1 MLTDVYK
8 QYIGDYP
15 KFYKMDMLGR
25 LGFVASE
32 LLLKA
37 EHENLNVNFNSE
49 NRAVVL
55 FNRSSSLNADKRYEE
70 SIQDKDNYFP
80 SPSLFVY
87 TLPNIVTGEIAIRNH
102 YMGETSFYVLPKRDQ
117 ARMNEIIET
126 AFLDPAT
133 TSILTGW
140 LDDEDE
146 EHFEVELEI
155 REIK

>member
-1 MLTDVYK
+1 M
-8 QYIGDYP
+8 
-15 KFYKMDMLGR
+15 
-25 LGFVASE
+25 
-32 LLLKA
+32 
-37 EHENLNVNFNSE
+37 
-49 NRAVVL
+49 
-55 FNRSSSLNADKRYEE
+55 NADKRYEE

-126 AFLDPAT
+126 AFWDPAT